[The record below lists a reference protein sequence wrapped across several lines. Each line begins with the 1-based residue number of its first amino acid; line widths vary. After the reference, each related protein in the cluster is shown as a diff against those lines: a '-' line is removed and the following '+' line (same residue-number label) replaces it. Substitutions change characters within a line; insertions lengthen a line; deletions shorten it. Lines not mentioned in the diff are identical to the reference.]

1 MLRIQIDITYL
12 VPGHEIETNQEFSR
26 PWPVFRTHHGSR
38 IVCMSH
44 TLNVTLKP
52 MARESKKHMVP
63 ASSDESRSISLAWGM
78 EYNSLKPGTTCESRG
93 LGSQLWH
100 D

>member
-1 MLRIQIDITYL
+1 MSMQNFPKIPKITL
-12 VPGHEIETNQEFSR
+12 IKPADEAKDAKNAKQKKKQ
-26 PWPVFRTHHGSR
+26 
-38 IVCMSH
+38 H

-52 MARESKKHMVP
+52 MARESKKHMLP

-78 EYNSLKPGTTCESRG
+78 EYNKLEPAPKCESRG
-93 LGSQLWH
+93 MGSQLWH